1 MIAALVLLSCLP
13 SLQVRCGMG
22 NGCYTG
28 LDASSSWKSTI
39 YYLHSYEWVRSYIRR
54 RNSQFFHREKH
65 RERRPKRSAQGGVLR
80 AVFTATHSIEGA
92 SGISRYGGHRVQ
104 SLIMPRPCQLFGRG
118 DRFST

>member
-1 MIAALVLLSCLP
+1 MIAALVLLSCLA

-39 YYLHSYEWVRSYIRR
+39 YYLHSYEWVSSYIRL

-65 RERRPKRSAQGGVLR
+65 RERRPKRSAQGRVLR
-80 AVFTATHSIEGA
+80 AVFTATQSIECEW
-92 SGISRYGGHRVQ
+92 GISRDTGV
-104 SLIMPRPCQLFGRG
+104 MV
-118 DRFST
+118 STI